1 MAVDAGA
8 RRRCLLIDSRLRP
21 PAMAGGAAANELTFC
36 RRERRRRA
44 AIAVVAA
51 VSARHLQMRCF
62 FFEAELWSLSTAE
75 PQPAIRT

>member
-21 PAMAGGAAANELTFC
+21 PSMAGGAAANELTFC
-36 RRERRRRA
+36 RRDRCRRA

-51 VSARHLQMRCF
+51 VSARHLHIRCF
-62 FFEAELWSLSTAE
+62 FFEAEPRSLSRAKL
-75 PQPAIRT
+75 QPAIRT